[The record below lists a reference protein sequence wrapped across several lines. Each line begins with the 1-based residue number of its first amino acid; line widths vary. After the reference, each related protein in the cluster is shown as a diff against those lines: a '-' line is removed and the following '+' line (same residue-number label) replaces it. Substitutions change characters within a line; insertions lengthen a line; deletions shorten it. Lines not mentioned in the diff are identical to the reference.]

1 MNNNVIVS
9 ITCAK
14 VRRIWQFPHFCYRLF
29 GLFKSLFDLHQKKL
43 TMPFG
48 TANLSEIGHRC
59 NLRALDQQQQVP
71 YQPRCPRTS

>member
-1 MNNNVIVS
+1 MCKRYEEFGNSHTFVIDYLVS
-9 ITCAK
+9 LN
-14 VRRIWQFPHFCYRLF
+14 LF
-29 GLFKSLFDLHQKKL
+29 LTYIKKKL